1 MECASLDPEDGVL
14 VDFIVVTFVQRR
26 DAVRLFLHLV
36 FAILFAEVLRILLM
50 CVLQG
55 KVDAIFAAE
64 LKRVL
69 TVLAQ
74 FVPPGRQDRSEGI
87 CWWRTVGRERRT

>member
-36 FAILFAEVLRILLM
+36 FAILFAEVLRIMVM
-50 CVLQG
+50 CVLQR

-74 FVPPGRQDRSEGI
+74 FVPPGRQVNSEGI
-87 CWWRTVGRERRT
+87 CWWRTVGRC

>member
-50 CVLQG
+50 YVLQG
-55 KVDAIFAAE
+55 KVNANFAAE

-69 TVLAQ
+69 IILAR
-74 FVPPGRQDRSEGI
+74 FVPPSRQDRSKGI
-87 CWWRTVGRERRT
+87 YWWRTIGRER